1 MTEQSNDPFTPD
13 KPLVTV
19 VLPTNGRVDYLRE
32 AIDSIRKQSF
42 TDYRVLVG
50 DNGASDECAKL
61 VGQTGDQR
69 FSYIRHPVNLG
80 AQGNWLELVRL
91 SQTELIATLHDDDVW
106 QPDFLQRLLPPMFAD
121 STLSMCFGDFNL
133 IDCNGATLSDAAH
146 ELSHQTH
153 RDVMPAGPMHP
164 NLEDGLRL
172 VAVWNAPNPA
182 ICAVIRR
189 QAILDTEFPPQT
201 APLYD
206 LWLDYQLVK
215 RGARF
220 HFVPGKH
227 SNYRIHAA
235 SATSAGFAAP
245 EDYIFDTI
253 LADNADAGP
262 VLDEI
267 RAYWAHIRWGRATR
281 KMTAYENRID
291 SQREL
296 LAAAPLQPNPV
307 KRMVAVLAGH
317 SSTAWNLFRLMRSLK
332 PKRKL

>member
-1 MTEQSNDPFTPD
+1 MNQQSNDTFKSG

-19 VLPTNGRVDYLRE
+19 VLPTNGRIDYLRE
-32 AIDSIRKQSF
+32 AIDSVRKQSF
-42 TDYRVLVG
+42 TDYLVLVG
-50 DNGASDECAKL
+50 DNGASDTCAKL
-61 VGQTGDQR
+61 VDQTDDPR
-69 FSYIRHPVNLG
+69 FSYVRHPVNLG

-91 SQTELIATLHDDDVW
+91 SRTELIATLHDDDVW
-106 QPDFLQRLLPPMFAD
+106 HPDFLDSLLPPMLAD

-133 IDCNGATLSDAAH
+133 IDRKGATLSVAAR
-146 ELSHQTH
+146 ELSHRTH

-164 NLEDGLRL
+164 SLEDGLRL

-189 QAILDTEFPPQT
+189 QAILDTEFPQQT

-227 SNYRIHAA
+227 SDYRIHAA

-245 EDYIFDTI
+245 EDYIFNTI
-253 LADNADAGP
+253 LSENANAGP

-267 RAYWAHIRWGRATR
+267 RAYWAQIRWGRAIR
-281 KMTAYENRID
+281 KMNSHENRID

-296 LAAAPLQPNPV
+296 LAAAPLQPNPI
-307 KRMVAVLAGH
+307 KRLIAVLAGH

-332 PKRKL
+332 PKR